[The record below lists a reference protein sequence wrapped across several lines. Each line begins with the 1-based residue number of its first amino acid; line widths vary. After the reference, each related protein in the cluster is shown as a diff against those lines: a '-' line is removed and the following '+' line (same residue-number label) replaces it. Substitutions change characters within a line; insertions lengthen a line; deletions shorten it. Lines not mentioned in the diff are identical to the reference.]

1 MNSTGPDLV
10 AQAAEA
16 ITSADKRQRASLR
29 RDNRPPQE
37 KRIEPDHIKKHDYG
51 NNERYTEDI
60 PEGI

>member
-10 AQAAEA
+10 AQAARA
-16 ITSADKRQRASLR
+16 IKSANKRQWAILR

-51 NNERYTEDI
+51 NYERYTEDI
-60 PEGI
+60 QEGI